1 MGGQIQEPNTVS
13 RRGFTKAIAALFLTP
28 PAVYIGRNRDLSTKN
43 EPIVRNAYS
52 AANEAL
58 IAFDE
63 NVDSV
68 ASENLTRVVASLK
81 VDLKSFGISKIEYGK
96 ISGLEACGASHLGE
110 DRIQIDT
117 DKNQIEELQ
126 HVLGH
131 EVGHFVDFNRID
143 STTRDQFSEIIG
155 VTPDLNSESPWFSAP
170 VDPPGSQLWAEYC
183 GVLLLGS
190 DPKTYIHNDALSEAE
205 RGFLTSHQFATGAE
219 LQTIMEWMAFAT
231 GIPRSSTILAE
242 VQPLESLP
250 FDFMTMQ
257 DQREYRRQQVEPW
270 RASDASNVSGSP
282 VMPNETNLNESPST
296 TRSGLSR

>member
-190 DPKTYIHNDALSEAE
+190 DPKTYIITMLS
-205 RGFLTSHQFATGAE
+205 
-219 LQTIMEWMAFAT
+219 
-231 GIPRSSTILAE
+231 PK
-242 VQPLESLP
+242 
-250 FDFMTMQ
+250 
-257 DQREYRRQQVEPW
+257 
-270 RASDASNVSGSP
+270 
-282 VMPNETNLNESPST
+282 PNETFSHLTNSPQVLNFKQSWNGWHSQLEYLEAPPFSLKCSH
-296 TRSGLSR
+296 

>member
-1 MGGQIQEPNTVS
+1 MSGQNQEPNTIS
-13 RRGFTKAIAALFLTP
+13 RRGFTKVIAALLLTP
-28 PAVYIGRNRDLSTKN
+28 PAVYIGRNRDLSTTN

-96 ISGLEACGASHLGE
+96 ISGVEACGASHLGE

-205 RGFLTSHQFATGAE
+205 RDFLTSHQFATGAE

-270 RASDASNVSGSP
+270 RASDASNVSGCLLY
-282 VMPNETNLNESPST
+282 TSPSP
-296 TRSGLSR
+296 RDQRGSRMPSSA